1 MEPGGEMGEHGFLG
15 EFELVVMLAVLQVG
29 EGAYAVNIRRV
40 IEEKT
45 GRSVS
50 RGAVYVTL
58 NRLEQKGL
66 LASSLGEPTAARGGK
81 AKRIFRVRAAGIQ
94 AIRSSQSMLQEMAR
108 GLDPLLEEA

>member
-1 MEPGGEMGEHGFLG
+1 MGEHGFLG

-40 IEEKT
+40 IEERV

-50 RGAVYVTL
+50 RGTVYVTL

-66 LASSLGEPTAARGGK
+66 LASSLGEPTSSRGGK
-81 AKRIFRVRAAGIQ
+81 SKRIFRVRPEGLR
-94 AIRSSQSMLQEMAR
+94 AIRATQAMLREMAR
-108 GLDPLLEEA
+108 GLDPLLEES